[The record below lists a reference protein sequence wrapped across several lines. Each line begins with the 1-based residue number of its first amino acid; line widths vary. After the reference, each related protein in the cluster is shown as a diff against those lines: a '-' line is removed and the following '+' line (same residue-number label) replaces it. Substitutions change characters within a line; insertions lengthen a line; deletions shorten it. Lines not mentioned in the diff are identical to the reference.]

1 MVRFFQLA
9 AAMIL
14 AMSSFIA
21 VNAFHASAPS
31 SQRSTSLIFPGK
43 MISGASFRQQKH
55 YGKLG
60 SMELQMSSDGDDSSE
75 KSKAVISADGTFYD
89 DEVSIECNM
98 EEKVIRI
105 HPCHCCCCCQTA
117 AVNKR
122 WNCVYSCRLSGFFV
136 SWF

>member
-14 AMSSFIA
+14 AMSSLIA
-21 VNAFHASAPS
+21 VNAFHTPTPS
-31 SQRSTSLIFPGK
+31 SQRSTSLIFSAK
-43 MISGASFRQQKH
+43 MMSGATFRQQKH

-89 DEVSIECNM
+89 DEVSTECNM
-98 EEKVIRI
+98 EEMVICI
-105 HPCHCCCCCQTA
+105 HPCHCCCQTA
-117 AVNKR
+117 HVKQAIEL
-122 WNCVYSCRLSGFFV
+122 RLFSRPSGFFV